1 MSSFGNDF
9 VLDKN
14 IKVNNGVFIGA
25 VDKTTVTT
33 LQMVGANIIMDID
46 GSQSGE
52 PGIAYLNMAA
62 LTDKC
67 KVRMAGLPVV
77 TGASNT
83 PPNDLIVPVNGLY
96 GYRSAGGNAPAQ
108 IFMKMTSIP

>member
-25 VDKTTVTT
+25 KDKTTRTT
-33 LQMVGANIIMDID
+33 FQMVGADINMDID
-46 GSQSGE
+46 ASQSGD
-52 PGIAYLNMAA
+52 PGVCFLNMGA
-62 LTDKC
+62 KENEM
-67 KVRMAGLPVV
+67 KVRLEGLPIV